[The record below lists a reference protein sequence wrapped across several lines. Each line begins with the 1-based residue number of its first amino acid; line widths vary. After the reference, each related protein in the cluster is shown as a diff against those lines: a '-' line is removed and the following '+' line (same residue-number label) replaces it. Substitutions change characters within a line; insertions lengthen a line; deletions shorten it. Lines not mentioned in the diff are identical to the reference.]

1 MKKRTKTISAVLS
14 GAVIVIILGVVGF
27 FLWQNTQKTAENV
40 TDTPQEIA
48 KESAAPTVT
57 PEQIINDIRDTLAQT
72 YELKETDVDNQIAD
86 GQLGIR
92 IESDYDKYLRL
103 FGEDFTIPEALKS
116 SRNLDVSEKLEA
128 DYSYNSP
135 ALKEVRETFQ
145 TVLSGKY
152 QLQHTNTQTREESAS
167 ATLTYEDDIISC
179 SVPSVD
185 SKHTGSTISC
195 FNKADTAK
203 ALANIDTFYA
213 ILPEEYRDNVQLTPV
228 GIKASPTAGYKIGK
242 ANANFINSGGGMQTL
257 FYQTPD
263 EAWYFF
269 TYTQEGVACE
279 TINAT
284 ENTRK
289 AFEGY
294 PCY

>member
-27 FLWQNTQKTAENV
+27 FLWQTTQKTP
-40 TDTPQEIA
+40 TDTHSTQQETA
-48 KESAAPTVT
+48 KEPTAPTIT

-72 YELKETDVDNQIAD
+72 YELKETDVDNQIAE

-92 IESDYDKYLRL
+92 IESDYDRYLRL

-145 TVLSGKY
+145 TVLSEKY
-152 QLQHTNTQTREESAS
+152 QLQHTDTQTREESAS
-167 ATLTYEDDIISC
+167 AILTYENDIISC

-185 SKHTGSTISC
+185 SQHTGSTIRC
-195 FNKADTAK
+195 FNKADAAK

-213 ILPEEYRDNVQLTPV
+213 ILPEEHKNNVQLTPV
-228 GIKASPTAGYKIGK
+228 GIKASPTPGYKIGN
-242 ANANFINSGGGMQTL
+242 ASANFINSGGGMQTL

-263 EAWYFF
+263 ETWHFF
-269 TYTQEGVACE
+269 TYTQGGVACE
-279 TINAT
+279 AINAS
-284 ENTRK
+284 EDTRK